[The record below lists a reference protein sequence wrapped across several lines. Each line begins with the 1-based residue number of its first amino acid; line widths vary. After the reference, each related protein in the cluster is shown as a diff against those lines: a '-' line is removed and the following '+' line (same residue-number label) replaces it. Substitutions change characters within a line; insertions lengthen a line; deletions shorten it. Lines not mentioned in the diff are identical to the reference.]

1 MLLKEK
7 LSFQIDP
14 ISNLLQEQKKPLI
27 TFSYVSPVGHSH
39 MSPFP
44 SHFGRAPHTT
54 HIEKVQRLS
63 PFQGL

>member
-7 LSFQIDP
+7 PSFQIDP
-14 ISNLLQEQKKPLI
+14 ISNQLQEQKKIQI
-27 TFSYVSPVGHSH
+27 TFSYASPVGRSH

-44 SHFGRAPHTT
+44 SHFGRASQTT
-54 HIEKVQRLS
+54 HIEKAQRLS